1 MKNFRKVLALVLVVA
16 TLFSFVA
23 MTASAK
29 EYTDT
34 DKVSYTE
41 AVDVLSAIGILNGY
55 PDGTFRPTNT
65 IARAEMA
72 KMVAV
77 LSNAGDDIADLYAGA
92 CKFADMTG
100 DAVWA
105 KSYVAYCNQ
114 MGIVAGRNATTFDPY
129 GKVTG
134 IETAKML
141 LCLIGFDAKAQGYVG
156 TNWQTHVL
164 ADAKN
169 MGLLSGFAADYN
181 PQKAITREEAAQM
194 MLNALQAPMVVGTVS
209 DSIVNITNNA
219 WLVQIGKDGKFDL
232 TLADAQKKY
241 DCWVLYGNVVVSPIK
256 VYTNYK
262 YLDVNYDSADCYM
275 NPVTEW
281 TYKNAKGTVVWSAQ
295 YAQTPDFS
303 DTKAV
308 DFKTLL
314 KEETAF
320 TGSATDKFPAYTM
333 YVYED
338 GFKLANDAFY
348 GVKLNALTSANWDT
362 LAALTGKGVLTNVFV
377 DDAARTVIVTIKN
390 TYIDVVENTTKA
402 SNMFTLSHYSNYN
415 PNNAS
420 HGQNAFSNKNYGFE
434 TGDVIL
440 YWICNDG
447 LHDAKLAEP
456 VTATATRATTVGGD
470 PAQSTVVAGGK
481 TYEYAKNFEQKIA
494 SLVGESKGV
503 MGARGFDYSAEYDL
517 YLDEYGYI
525 MYWAKV
531 VNGKDYKYAYAV
543 ENTGRKS
550 NQWFDGQG
558 AEHWDYTA
566 TLVGMDG
573 TLTEKVAV
581 DANVY
586 SEVVWTTTDRE
597 KTGRLLR
604 YYNDN
609 DVATMSGTTSGV
621 DVAQRAT
628 NGSYL
633 SKAGDLYD
641 ANGNV
646 IVYNTDKTQYL
657 VRTWDYTKGEYVY
670 TPFNGKD
677 GLDRS
682 YADHTYVD
690 TGVSRTYSTIQYFVE
705 DATDIGS
712 GNGGLGTATR
722 HDVLTYVFIDAVYEV
737 NPVNAFVLG
746 YKMSVSD
753 VNFSGLWG
761 AYDAY
766 EAYVG
771 GVKGLLMLTD
781 NQASKIVKNGTA
793 GWLYQVNLA
802 TIGYSEEA
810 GLPVYAF
817 LDDADVTPTQE
828 HEEYRYD
835 VELGRLFVDN
845 DPIPYTFAE
854 DAIIVAAVPDADG
867 NKTLEELT
875 PEELNDYVE
884 NLYNTG
890 AIDPSSKLYVTVHGW
905 MVKDGKTVNELYIDY
920 TTVTAGSVNP

>member
-77 LSNAGDDIADLYAGA
+77 LANAGDDIADLYAGA

-169 MGLLSGFAADYN
+169 VGLLAGFAADYN

-232 TLADAQKKY
+232 TLADAEKKY
-241 DCWVLYGNVVVSPIK
+241 DCWVLYGNVVVSNIP
-256 VYTNYK
+256 VWTNYK
-262 YLDVNYDSADCYM
+262 GLKVSVGSDCYM

-281 TYKNAKGTVVWSAQ
+281 TYSNAKGTVIWKSQ
-295 YAQTPDFS
+295 YALTPDFS

-314 KEETAF
+314 KEERE
-320 TGSATDKFPAYTM
+320 SKVHDYVAYL
-333 YVYED
+333 YVD
-338 GFKLANDAFY
+338 GFLRHPYWN
-348 GVKLNALTSANWDT
+348 GVKLNTLSDSTWDD
-362 LAALTGKGVLTNVFV
+362 LADLTGKGVLTNVFV
-377 DDAARTVIVTIKN
+377 DDVDHEVIITIKN
-390 TYIDVVENTTKA
+390 TYIDRVENTTKA
-402 SNMFTLSHYSNYN
+402 SNMFTLAHYTNYK
-415 PNNAS
+415 
-420 HGQNAFSNKNYGFE
+420 GYNAFSNKDYGFK
-434 TGDVIL
+434 TGDIIL
-440 YWICNDG
+440 YWICNEG

-456 VTATATRATTVGGD
+456 VNVTATRATTYKGD

-481 TYEYAKNFEQKIA
+481 TYEYAYNFETKLAAQND
-494 SLVGESKGV
+494 V
-503 MGARGFDYSAEYDL
+503 MGNVSNGFDYDASYNL

-525 MYWAKV
+525 MHWVETDEDVAYT
-531 VNGKDYKYAYAV
+531 YAYAV

-586 SEVVWTTTDRE
+586 SEVVWTTTDRQE
-597 KTGRLLR
+597 TGRLLR
-604 YYNDN
+604 YYNNN
-609 DVATMSGTTSGV
+609 DVATMEGTRSNV
-621 DVAQRAT
+621 DVAVRAAS
-628 NGSYL
+628 GSYL
-633 SKAGDLYD
+633 SKEGDLYNRD
-641 ANGNV
+641 GSVAF
-646 IVYNTDKTQYL
+646 YNTDNTQYL

-670 TPFNGKD
+670 TSFNGKD

-690 TGVSRTYSTIQYFVE
+690 TGVSRTISTIQYFTKN
-705 DATDIGS
+705 ATPGTNS
-712 GNGGLGTATR
+712 GNLGTSTA
-722 HDVLTYVFIDAVYEV
+722 HNVLTYVFIDAVYEV
-737 NPVNAFVLG
+737 NPVNAFVLD

-766 EAYVG
+766 EAVVG

-781 NQASKIVKNGTA
+781 NQARKIFSNEDMA
-793 GWLYQVNLA
+793 WLYQVDLA
-802 TIGYSEEA
+802 SIGYSEEA

-817 LDDADVTPTQE
+817 TDAMAPDTHRNQE
-828 HEEYRYD
+828 FRYL
-835 VELGRLFVDN
+835 ENRLFVDG
-845 DPIPYTFAE
+845 DPVPYVVPE
-854 DAIIVAAVPDADG
+854 DAIIVAAVPTTDG
-867 NKTLEELT
+867 KTLEILT
-875 PEELNDYVE
+875 VEDLNNYVEELHN
-884 NLYNTG
+884 G
-890 AIDPSSKLYVTVHGW
+890 AIEPGSDLYVTVRGW
-905 MVKDGKTVNELYIDY
+905 MYTDGKTVNELYIDY
-920 TTVTAGSVNP
+920 STITANRVPVV

>member
-65 IARAEMA
+65 IARHEMA

-77 LSNAGDDIADLYAGA
+77 LANAGDDIADLYAGA

-169 MGLLSGFAADYN
+169 VGLLAGFAADYN

-232 TLADAQKKY
+232 TLADAEKKY
-241 DCWVLYGNVVVSPIK
+241 DCWVLYGNVVVSNIP
-256 VYTNYK
+256 VWTNYK
-262 YLDVNYDSADCYM
+262 GLKVSVGSDCYM

-281 TYKNAKGTVVWSAQ
+281 TYSNAKGTVIWKSQ
-295 YAQTPDFS
+295 YALTPDFS
-303 DTKAV
+303 DTKVV

-314 KEETAF
+314 KEERE
-320 TGSATDKFPAYTM
+320 SKMHDYVAYL
-333 YVYED
+333 YVD
-338 GFKLANDAFY
+338 GILRDAY
-348 GVKLNALTSANWDT
+348 WNGVKLNTLSDRTWNALSD
-362 LAALTGKGVLTNVFV
+362 LTGKGVLTNVFV
-377 DDAARTVIVTIKN
+377 DDVDHTVIITIKN
-390 TYIDVVENTTKA
+390 TYIDRVENATKA
-402 SNMFTLSHYSNYN
+402 SNMFTLAHYTNYK
-415 PNNAS
+415 
-420 HGQNAFSNKNYGFE
+420 GYNAFSNKDYGFK
-434 TGDVIL
+434 TGDIIL
-440 YWICNDG
+440 YWICNEG

-456 VTATATRATTVGGD
+456 VNVTATRATTYKGD

-481 TYEYAKNFEQKIA
+481 TYEYAYNFETKLAAQND
-494 SLVGESKGV
+494 V
-503 MGARGFDYSAEYDL
+503 MGNVSNGFDYDASYNL

-525 MYWAKV
+525 MHWV
-531 VNGKDYKYAYAV
+531 VSTEDVAYTYAYAV

-558 AEHWDYTA
+558 REHWDYTA

-573 TLTEKVAV
+573 TLKEKVAV
-581 DANVY
+581 DSHIYN
-586 SEVVWTTTDRE
+586 EVVYTTTARQE
-597 KTGRLLR
+597 TGRLLR

-609 DVATMSGTTSGV
+609 DVATMDGTASNV
-621 DVAQRAT
+621 DVAVRAAS
-628 NGSYL
+628 GSYL
-633 SKAGDLYD
+633 SKEGDLYNRD
-641 ANGNV
+641 GSVAF
-646 IVYNTDKTQYL
+646 YNTDNTQYL

-670 TPFNGKD
+670 TSFNGKD

-690 TGVSRTYSTIQYFVE
+690 TGVSRTISTIQYFTKN
-705 DATDIGS
+705 ATPGTNS
-712 GNGGLGTATR
+712 GNLGTSTA
-722 HDVLTYVFIDAVYEV
+722 HNVLTYVFIDAVYEV
-737 NPVNAFVLG
+737 NPVNAFVLD

-766 EAYVG
+766 EAVVG

-781 NQASKIVKNGTA
+781 NQARKIFSNEDMA
-793 GWLYQVNLA
+793 WLYQVDLA
-802 TIGYSEEA
+802 SIGYSEEA

-817 LDDADVTPTQE
+817 TDAMAPDTHRNQE
-828 HEEYRYD
+828 FRYL
-835 VELGRLFVDN
+835 ENRLFVDG
-845 DPIPYTFAE
+845 DPVPYVVPE
-854 DAIIVAAVPDADG
+854 DAIIVAAVPTTDG
-867 NKTLEELT
+867 KTLEILT
-875 PEELNDYVE
+875 VEDLNNYVEELHN
-884 NLYNTG
+884 G
-890 AIDPSSKLYVTVHGW
+890 AIEPDSDLYVTVRGW
-905 MVKDGKTVNELYIDY
+905 MYTDGKTVNELYIDY
-920 TTVTAGSVNP
+920 STITANRVPVV

>member
-77 LSNAGDDIADLYAGA
+77 LANAGDDIADLYAGA

-169 MGLLSGFAADYN
+169 IGLLSGFAADYN

-232 TLADAQKKY
+232 TLADAEKKY
-241 DCWVLYGNVVVSPIK
+241 DCWVLYGNVVVSNIP
-256 VYTNYK
+256 VWTNYK
-262 YLDVNYDSADCYM
+262 GLKVSVGSDCYM

-281 TYKNAKGTVVWSAQ
+281 TYSNAKGTVIWKSQ
-295 YAQTPDFS
+295 YALTPDFS

-314 KEETAF
+314 KEERE
-320 TGSATDKFPAYTM
+320 SKMHDYVAYL
-333 YVYED
+333 YVD
-338 GFKLANDAFY
+338 GILRDAY
-348 GVKLNALTSANWDT
+348 WNGVKLNTLSDRTWNALSD
-362 LAALTGKGVLTNVFV
+362 LTGKGVLTNVFV
-377 DDAARTVIVTIKN
+377 DDVDHEVIITIKN
-390 TYIDVVENTTKA
+390 TYIDRVENTTKA
-402 SNMFTLSHYSNYN
+402 SNMFTLAHYTNYK
-415 PNNAS
+415 
-420 HGQNAFSNKNYGFE
+420 GYNAFSNKDYGFK
-434 TGDVIL
+434 TGDIIL
-440 YWICNDG
+440 YWICNEG

-456 VTATATRATTVGGD
+456 VNVTATRATTYKGD

-481 TYEYAKNFEQKIA
+481 TYEYAYNFETKLAAQND
-494 SLVGESKGV
+494 V
-503 MGARGFDYSAEYDL
+503 MGNVSNGFEYDASYNL

-525 MYWAKV
+525 MHWVKATED
-531 VNGKDYKYAYAV
+531 VNYIYAYAV

-586 SEVVWTTTDRE
+586 SEVVWTTTDRQE
-597 KTGRLLR
+597 TGRLLR
-604 YYNDN
+604 YYNNN
-609 DVATMSGTTSGV
+609 DVATMEGTRSNV
-621 DVAQRAT
+621 DVAVRAAS
-628 NGSYL
+628 GSYL
-633 SKAGDLYD
+633 SKEGDLYNRD
-641 ANGNV
+641 GSVAF
-646 IVYNTDKTQYL
+646 YNTDNTQYL

-670 TPFNGKD
+670 TSFNGKD

-690 TGVSRTYSTIQYFVE
+690 TGVSRTISTIQYFTKN
-705 DATDIGS
+705 ATPGTND
-712 GNGGLGTATR
+712 GNLGTSTA
-722 HDVLTYVFIDAVYEV
+722 HNVLTYVFIDAVYEV
-737 NPVNAFVLG
+737 NPVNAFVLD

-766 EAYVG
+766 EAVVG

-781 NQASKIVKNGTA
+781 NQARKIFSNEDMA
-793 GWLYQVNLA
+793 WLYQVDLA
-802 TIGYSEEA
+802 SIGYSEEA

-817 LDDADVTPTQE
+817 TDAMAPDTHRNQE
-828 HEEYRYD
+828 FRYL
-835 VELGRLFVDN
+835 ENRLFVDG
-845 DPIPYTFAE
+845 DPVPYVVPE
-854 DAIIVAAVPDADG
+854 DAIIVAAVPTTDG
-867 NKTLEELT
+867 KTLEILT
-875 PEELNDYVE
+875 VEDLNNYVEELHN
-884 NLYNTG
+884 G
-890 AIDPSSKLYVTVHGW
+890 AIEPDSDLYVTVRGW
-905 MVKDGKTVNELYIDY
+905 MYTDGKTVNELYIDY
-920 TTVTAGSVNP
+920 STITAGWVR

>member
-65 IARAEMA
+65 IARHEMA

-77 LSNAGDDIADLYAGA
+77 LANAGDDIADLYAGA

-169 MGLLSGFAADYN
+169 IGLLAGFAADYN

-232 TLADAQKKY
+232 TLADAEKKY
-241 DCWVLYGNVVVSPIK
+241 DCWVLYGNVVVSNIP
-256 VYTNYK
+256 VWTNYK
-262 YLDVNYDSADCYM
+262 GLKVSVGSDCYM

-281 TYKNAKGTVVWSAQ
+281 TYSNAKGTVIWKSQ
-295 YAQTPDFS
+295 YALTPDFS
-303 DTKAV
+303 DTKVV

-314 KEETAF
+314 KEERE
-320 TGSATDKFPAYTM
+320 SKMHDYVAYL
-333 YVYED
+333 YVD
-338 GFKLANDAFY
+338 GILRDAY
-348 GVKLNALTSANWDT
+348 WNGVKLNTLSDRTWNALSD
-362 LAALTGKGVLTNVFV
+362 LTGKGVLTNVFV
-377 DDAARTVIVTIKN
+377 DDVDHEVIITIKN
-390 TYIDVVENTTKA
+390 TYIDRVENTTKA
-402 SNMFTLSHYSNYN
+402 SNMFTLAHYTNYK
-415 PNNAS
+415 
-420 HGQNAFSNKNYGFE
+420 GYNAFSNKDYGFK
-434 TGDVIL
+434 TGDIIL
-440 YWICNDG
+440 YWICNEG

-456 VTATATRATTVGGD
+456 VNVTATRATTYKGD

-481 TYEYAKNFEQKIA
+481 TYEYAYNFETKLAAQND
-494 SLVGESKGV
+494 V
-503 MGARGFDYSAEYDL
+503 MGNVSNGFDYDASYNL

-525 MYWAKV
+525 MHWV
-531 VNGKDYKYAYAV
+531 VSTEDVAYTYAYAV

-558 AEHWDYTA
+558 REHWDYTA

-573 TLTEKVAV
+573 TLKEKVAV
-581 DANVY
+581 DSHIYN
-586 SEVVWTTTDRE
+586 EVVYTTTARQE
-597 KTGRLLR
+597 TGRLLR

-609 DVATMSGTTSGV
+609 DVATMDGTASNV
-621 DVAQRAT
+621 DVAVRAAS
-628 NGSYL
+628 GSYL
-633 SKAGDLYD
+633 SKEGDLYNRD
-641 ANGNV
+641 GSVAF
-646 IVYNTDKTQYL
+646 YNTDNTQYL

-670 TPFNGKD
+670 TSFNGKD

-690 TGVSRTYSTIQYFVE
+690 TGVSRTISTIQYFTKN
-705 DATDIGS
+705 ATPGTNS
-712 GNGGLGTATR
+712 GNLGTSTA
-722 HDVLTYVFIDAVYEV
+722 HNVLTYVFIDAVYEV
-737 NPVNAFVLG
+737 NPVNAFVLD

-766 EAYVG
+766 EAVVG

-781 NQASKIVKNGTA
+781 NQARKIFSNEDMA
-793 GWLYQVNLA
+793 WLYQVDLA
-802 TIGYSEEA
+802 SIGYSEEA

-817 LDDADVTPTQE
+817 TDAMAPDTHRNQE
-828 HEEYRYD
+828 FRYL
-835 VELGRLFVDN
+835 ENRLFVDG
-845 DPIPYTFAE
+845 DPVPYVVPE
-854 DAIIVAAVPDADG
+854 DAIIVAAVPTTDG
-867 NKTLEELT
+867 KTLEILT
-875 PEELNDYVE
+875 VEDLNNYVEELHN
-884 NLYNTG
+884 G
-890 AIDPSSKLYVTVHGW
+890 AIEPDSDLYVTVRGW
-905 MVKDGKTVNELYIDY
+905 MYTDGKTVNELYIDY
-920 TTVTAGSVNP
+920 STITAGWVPAE

>member
-55 PDGTFRPTNT
+55 TDGSFRPTNT

-77 LSNAGDDIADLYAGA
+77 LANAGDEIADLYAGA

-169 MGLLSGFAADYN
+169 VGLLAGFAADYN

-232 TLADAQKKY
+232 TLADAEKKY
-241 DCWVLYGNVVVSPIK
+241 DCWVLYGNVVVSNIP
-256 VYTNYK
+256 VWTNYK
-262 YLDVNYDSADCYM
+262 GLKVSVGSDCYM

-281 TYKNAKGTVVWSAQ
+281 TYSNAKGTVIWKSQ
-295 YAQTPDFS
+295 YALTPDFS

-314 KEETAF
+314 KEERE
-320 TGSATDKFPAYTM
+320 SKMHDYVAYL
-333 YVYED
+333 YVD
-338 GFKLANDAFY
+338 GILRDAY
-348 GVKLNALTSANWDT
+348 WNGVKLNTLSDRTWNALSD
-362 LAALTGKGVLTNVFV
+362 LTGKGVLTNVFV
-377 DDAARTVIVTIKN
+377 DDVDHTVIITIKN
-390 TYIDVVENTTKA
+390 TYIDRVENATKA
-402 SNMFTLSHYSNYN
+402 SNMFTLAHYTNYK
-415 PNNAS
+415 
-420 HGQNAFSNKNYGFE
+420 GYNAFSNKDYGFK
-434 TGDVIL
+434 TGDIIL
-440 YWICNDG
+440 YWICNEG

-456 VTATATRATTVGGD
+456 VNVNATRATTYKGD

-481 TYEYAKNFEQKIA
+481 TYEYAYNFETKLAAQND
-494 SLVGESKGV
+494 V
-503 MGARGFDYSAEYDL
+503 MGNVSNGFDYDASYNL

-525 MYWAKV
+525 MHWVETDEDVAYT
-531 VNGKDYKYAYAV
+531 YAYAV

-586 SEVVWTTTDRE
+586 SEVVWTTTDRQE
-597 KTGRLLR
+597 TGRLLR
-604 YYNDN
+604 YYNNN
-609 DVATMSGTTSGV
+609 DVATMEGTRSNV
-621 DVAQRAT
+621 DVAVRAAS
-628 NGSYL
+628 GSYL
-633 SKAGDLYD
+633 SKEGDLYNRD
-641 ANGNV
+641 GSVAF
-646 IVYNTDKTQYL
+646 YNTDNTQYL

-670 TPFNGKD
+670 TSFNGKD

-690 TGVSRTYSTIQYFVE
+690 TGVSRTISTIQYFTKN
-705 DATDIGS
+705 ATPGTNS
-712 GNGGLGTATR
+712 GNLGTSTA
-722 HDVLTYVFIDAVYEV
+722 HNVLTYVFIDAVYEV
-737 NPVNAFVLG
+737 NPVNAFVLD

-766 EAYVG
+766 EAVVG

-781 NQASKIVKNGTA
+781 NQARKIFSNEDMA
-793 GWLYQVNLA
+793 WLYQVDLA
-802 TIGYSEEA
+802 SIGYSEEA

-817 LDDADVTPTQE
+817 TDAMAPDTHRNQE
-828 HEEYRYD
+828 FRYL
-835 VELGRLFVDN
+835 ENRLFVDG
-845 DPIPYTFAE
+845 DPVPYVVPE
-854 DAIIVAAVPDADG
+854 DAIIVAAVPTTDG
-867 NKTLEELT
+867 KTLEILT
-875 PEELNDYVE
+875 VEDLNNYVEELHN
-884 NLYNTG
+884 G
-890 AIDPSSKLYVTVHGW
+890 AIEPDSDLYVTVRGW
-905 MVKDGKTVNELYIDY
+905 MYTDGKTVNELYIDY
-920 TTVTAGSVNP
+920 STITAGLVPAE

>member
-65 IARAEMA
+65 IARHEMA

-77 LSNAGDDIADLYAGA
+77 LANAGDDIADLYAGA

-169 MGLLSGFAADYN
+169 VGLLAGFAADYN

-232 TLADAQKKY
+232 TLADAEKKY
-241 DCWVLYGNVVVSPIK
+241 DCWVLYGNVVVSNIP
-256 VYTNYK
+256 VWTNYK
-262 YLDVNYDSADCYM
+262 GLKVSVGSDCYM

-281 TYKNAKGTVVWSAQ
+281 TYSNAKGTVIWKSQ
-295 YAQTPDFS
+295 YALTPDFS

-314 KEETAF
+314 KEERE
-320 TGSATDKFPAYTM
+320 SKMHDYVAYL
-333 YVYED
+333 YVD
-338 GFKLANDAFY
+338 GILRDAY
-348 GVKLNALTSANWDT
+348 WNGVKLNTLSDRTWNALSD
-362 LAALTGKGVLTNVFV
+362 LTGKGVLTNVFV
-377 DDAARTVIVTIKN
+377 DDVDHEVIITIKN
-390 TYIDVVENTTKA
+390 TYIDRVENTTKA
-402 SNMFTLSHYSNYN
+402 SNMFTLAHYTNYK
-415 PNNAS
+415 
-420 HGQNAFSNKNYGFE
+420 GYNAFSNKDYGFK
-434 TGDVIL
+434 TDDIIL
-440 YWICNDG
+440 YWICRDG

-456 VTATATRATTVGGD
+456 VNVTATRATTYKGD

-481 TYEYAKNFEQKIA
+481 TYEYAYNFETKLAAQND
-494 SLVGESKGV
+494 V
-503 MGARGFDYSAEYDL
+503 MGNVSNGFDYDASYNL

-525 MYWAKV
+525 MHWV
-531 VNGKDYKYAYAV
+531 VSTEDVAYTYAYAV

-558 AEHWDYTA
+558 REHWDYTA

-573 TLTEKVAV
+573 TLKEKVAV
-581 DANVY
+581 DSHIYN
-586 SEVVWTTTDRE
+586 EVVYTTTARQE
-597 KTGRLLR
+597 TGRLLR

-609 DVATMSGTTSGV
+609 DVATMSSTTSNV

-641 ANGNV
+641 TNGNV
-646 IVYNTDKTQYL
+646 IVYNTDSTQYL

-670 TPFNGKD
+670 TSFNGKD

-682 YADHTYVD
+682 YADHTYVN
-690 TGVSRTYSTIQYFVE
+690 TGVSRTISTIQYFTKN
-705 DATDIGS
+705 ATPGTNS
-712 GNGGLGTATR
+712 GNLGTATQ

-737 NPVNAFVLG
+737 APVNAFVLG

-766 EAYVG
+766 EAVVG

-781 NQASKIVKNGTA
+781 NQAANILHGADSA
-793 GWLYQVNLA
+793 WLYKVNFA
-802 TIGYSEEA
+802 SIGYSEEA
-810 GLPVYAF
+810 KLPVYA
-817 LDDADVTPTQE
+817 LAEGENPTSGRN
-828 HEEYRYD
+828 EEYRYSD
-835 VELGRLFVDN
+835 GRLFVDG
-845 DPIPYTFAE
+845 DSTVYTVAE
-854 DAIIVAAVPDADG
+854 DAIVVAAVPTKDG
-867 NKTLEELT
+867 KTLEIITVEQ
-875 PEELNDYVE
+875 LNDYVE
-884 NLYNTG
+884 SLYPG
-890 AIDPSSKLYVTVHGW
+890 AIKPDSDLYVTVHGW
-905 MVKDGKTVNELYIDY
+905 MFHEGKTVTELYVDY
-920 TTVTAGSVNP
+920 STITAGWVPAE

>member
-55 PDGTFRPTNT
+55 PDGSFRPTNT

-77 LSNAGDDIADLYAGA
+77 LANAGDDISDLYASA

-164 ADAKN
+164 SDAKN
-169 MGLLSGFAADYN
+169 IGLLAGFAADYDIS
-181 PQKAITREEAAQM
+181 KAITREEAAQM

-232 TLADAQKKY
+232 TLADAEKKY
-241 DCWVLYGNVVVSPIK
+241 DCWVLYGNVVVSNIP
-256 VYTNYK
+256 VWTNYK
-262 YLDVNYDSADCYM
+262 GLKVSVGSDCYM

-281 TYKNAKGTVVWSAQ
+281 TYANAKGTVIWKSQ
-295 YAQTPDFS
+295 YALTPDFS

-314 KEETAF
+314 KEERE
-320 TGSATDKFPAYTM
+320 SKVHDYVAYL
-333 YVYED
+333 YVD
-338 GFKLANDAFY
+338 GFLRHPYWN
-348 GVKLNALTSANWDT
+348 GVKLNTLSDSTWDD
-362 LAALTGKGVLTNVFV
+362 LADLTGKGVLTNVFV
-377 DDAARTVIVTIKN
+377 DDVDHEVIITIKN
-390 TYIDVVENTTKA
+390 TYIDRVENTTKA
-402 SNMFTLSHYSNYN
+402 SNMFTLEHDTNYK
-415 PNNAS
+415 
-420 HGQNAFSNKNYGFE
+420 GYNAFSNKDYGFK
-434 TGDVIL
+434 TNDIIL
-440 YWICNDG
+440 YWICNEG

-456 VTATATRATTVGGD
+456 VNVNATRATTYKGD

-481 TYEYAKNFEQKIA
+481 TYEYAYNFETKLAAQND
-494 SLVGESKGV
+494 V
-503 MGARGFDYSAEYDL
+503 MGNVSNGFDYDASYNL

-525 MYWAKV
+525 MHWVETDEDVAYT
-531 VNGKDYKYAYAV
+531 YAYAV

-586 SEVVWTTTDRE
+586 SEVVWTTTDRQE
-597 KTGRLLR
+597 TGRLLR
-604 YYNDN
+604 YYNNN
-609 DVATMSGTTSGV
+609 DVATMEGTRSNV
-621 DVAQRAT
+621 DVAVRAAS
-628 NGSYL
+628 GSYL
-633 SKAGDLYD
+633 SKEGDLYNRD
-641 ANGNV
+641 GSVAF
-646 IVYNTDKTQYL
+646 YNTDNTQYL

-670 TPFNGKD
+670 TSFNGKD

-690 TGVSRTYSTIQYFVE
+690 TGVSRTISTIQYFTKN
-705 DATDIGS
+705 ATPGTNS
-712 GNGGLGTATR
+712 GNLGTSTA
-722 HDVLTYVFIDAVYEV
+722 HNVLTYVFIDAVYEV
-737 NPVNAFVLG
+737 NPVNAFVLD

-766 EAYVG
+766 EAVVG

-781 NQASKIVKNGTA
+781 NQARKIFSNEDMA
-793 GWLYQVNLA
+793 WLYQVDLA
-802 TIGYSEEA
+802 SIGYSEEA

-817 LDDADVTPTQE
+817 TDAMAPDTHLNQE
-828 HEEYRYD
+828 FRYL
-835 VELGRLFVDN
+835 ENRLFVDG
-845 DPIPYTFAE
+845 DPVPYVVPE
-854 DAIIVAAVPDADG
+854 DAIIVAAVPTTDG
-867 NKTLEELT
+867 KTLEILT
-875 PEELNDYVE
+875 VEDLNNYVEELHN
-884 NLYNTG
+884 G
-890 AIDPSSKLYVTVHGW
+890 AIEPGSDLYVTVRGW
-905 MVKDGKTVNELYIDY
+905 MYTDGKTVNELYIDY
-920 TTVTAGSVNP
+920 STITANRVPVV

>member
-77 LSNAGDDIADLYAGA
+77 LANAGDDIADLYAGA

-169 MGLLSGFAADYN
+169 IGLLSGFAADYN

-232 TLADAQKKY
+232 TLADAEKKY
-241 DCWVLYGNVVVSPIK
+241 DCWVLYGNVVVSNIP
-256 VYTNYK
+256 VWTNYK
-262 YLDVNYDSADCYM
+262 GLKVSVGSDCYM

-281 TYKNAKGTVVWSAQ
+281 TYSNAKGTVIWKSQ
-295 YAQTPDFS
+295 YALTPDFS

-314 KEETAF
+314 KEERE
-320 TGSATDKFPAYTM
+320 SKMHDYVAYL
-333 YVYED
+333 YVD
-338 GFKLANDAFY
+338 GILRDAY
-348 GVKLNALTSANWDT
+348 WNGVKLNTLSDRTWNALSD
-362 LAALTGKGVLTNVFV
+362 LTGKGVLTNVFV
-377 DDAARTVIVTIKN
+377 DDVDHEVIITIKN
-390 TYIDVVENTTKA
+390 TYIDRVENTTKA
-402 SNMFTLSHYSNYN
+402 SNMFTLAHYTNYK
-415 PNNAS
+415 
-420 HGQNAFSNKNYGFE
+420 GYNAFSNKDYGFK
-434 TGDVIL
+434 TGDIIL
-440 YWICNDG
+440 YWICNEG

-456 VTATATRATTVGGD
+456 VNVTATRATTYKGD

-481 TYEYAKNFEQKIA
+481 TYEYAYNFETKLAAQND
-494 SLVGESKGV
+494 V
-503 MGARGFDYSAEYDL
+503 MGNVSNGFEYDASYNL

-525 MYWAKV
+525 MHWVKATED
-531 VNGKDYKYAYAV
+531 VNYIYAYAV

-550 NQWFDGQG
+550 NQWFDGHG

-573 TLTEKVAV
+573 ALKEKVAV
-581 DANVY
+581 DSHIYN
-586 SEVVWTTTDRE
+586 EVVYTTTARQE
-597 KTGRLLR
+597 TGRLLR
-604 YYNDN
+604 YYNNN
-609 DVATMSGTTSGV
+609 DVATMEGTRSNV
-621 DVAQRAT
+621 DVAVRAAS
-628 NGSYL
+628 GSYL
-633 SKAGDLYD
+633 SKEGDLYNRD
-641 ANGNV
+641 GSVAF
-646 IVYNTDKTQYL
+646 YNTDNTQYL

-670 TPFNGKD
+670 TSFNGKD

-690 TGVSRTYSTIQYFVE
+690 TGVSRTISTIQYFTKN
-705 DATDIGS
+705 ATPGTND
-712 GNGGLGTATR
+712 GNLGTSTA
-722 HDVLTYVFIDAVYEV
+722 HNVLTYVFIDAVYEV
-737 NPVNAFVLG
+737 NPVNAFVLD

-766 EAYVG
+766 EAVVG

-781 NQASKIVKNGTA
+781 NQARKIFSNEDMA
-793 GWLYQVNLA
+793 WLYQVDLA
-802 TIGYSEEA
+802 SIGYSEEA

-817 LDDADVTPTQE
+817 TDAMAPDTHRNQE
-828 HEEYRYD
+828 FRYL
-835 VELGRLFVDN
+835 ENRLFVDG
-845 DPIPYTFAE
+845 DPVPYVVPE
-854 DAIIVAAVPDADG
+854 DAIIVAAVPTTDG
-867 NKTLEELT
+867 KTLEILT
-875 PEELNDYVE
+875 VEDLNNYVEELHN
-884 NLYNTG
+884 G
-890 AIDPSSKLYVTVHGW
+890 AIEPDSDLYVTVRGW
-905 MVKDGKTVNELYIDY
+905 MYTDGKTVNELYIDY
-920 TTVTAGSVNP
+920 STITAGWVR

>member
-65 IARAEMA
+65 IARHEMA

-77 LSNAGDDIADLYAGA
+77 LANAGDDIADLYAGA

-169 MGLLSGFAADYN
+169 VGLLAGFAADYN

-232 TLADAQKKY
+232 TLADAEKKY
-241 DCWVLYGNVVVSPIK
+241 DCWVLYGNVVVSNIP
-256 VYTNYK
+256 VWTNYK
-262 YLDVNYDSADCYM
+262 GLKVSVGSDCYM

-281 TYKNAKGTVVWSAQ
+281 TYSNAKGTVIWKSQ
-295 YAQTPDFS
+295 YALTPDFS

-314 KEETAF
+314 KEERE
-320 TGSATDKFPAYTM
+320 SKMHDYVAYL
-333 YVYED
+333 YVD
-338 GFKLANDAFY
+338 GILRDAY
-348 GVKLNALTSANWDT
+348 WNGVKLNTLSDRTWNALSD
-362 LAALTGKGVLTNVFV
+362 LTGKGVLTNVFV
-377 DDAARTVIVTIKN
+377 DDVDHEVIITIKN
-390 TYIDVVENTTKA
+390 TYIDRVENTTKA
-402 SNMFTLSHYSNYN
+402 SNMFTLAHYTNYK
-415 PNNAS
+415 
-420 HGQNAFSNKNYGFE
+420 GYNAFSNKDYGFK
-434 TGDVIL
+434 TGDIIL
-440 YWICNDG
+440 YWICNEG

-456 VTATATRATTVGGD
+456 VNVTATRATTYKGD

-481 TYEYAKNFEQKIA
+481 TYEYAYNFETKLAAQND
-494 SLVGESKGV
+494 V
-503 MGARGFDYSAEYDL
+503 MGNVSNGFDYDASYNL

-525 MYWAKV
+525 MHWV
-531 VNGKDYKYAYAV
+531 VSTEDVAYTYAYAV

-558 AEHWDYTA
+558 REHWDYTA

-586 SEVVWTTTDRE
+586 SEVVWTTTDRQE
-597 KTGRLLR
+597 TGRLLR

-609 DVATMSGTTSGV
+609 DVATMEGTRSNV
-621 DVAQRAT
+621 DVAVRAAS
-628 NGSYL
+628 GSYL
-633 SKAGDLYD
+633 SKEGDLYNRD
-641 ANGNV
+641 GSVAF
-646 IVYNTDKTQYL
+646 YNTDNTQYL

-670 TPFNGKD
+670 TSFNGKD

-690 TGVSRTYSTIQYFVE
+690 TGVSRTISTIQYFTKN
-705 DATDIGS
+705 ATPSTNS
-712 GNGGLGTATR
+712 GNLGTSTA
-722 HDVLTYVFIDAVYEV
+722 HNVLTYVFIDAVYEV
-737 NPVNAFVLG
+737 NPVNAFVLD

-766 EAYVG
+766 EAVVG

-781 NQASKIVKNGTA
+781 NQARKIFSNEDMA
-793 GWLYQVNLA
+793 WLYQVDLA
-802 TIGYSEEA
+802 SIGYSEEA

-817 LDDADVTPTQE
+817 TDAMAPDTHRNQE
-828 HEEYRYD
+828 FRYL
-835 VELGRLFVDN
+835 ENRLFVDD
-845 DPIPYTFAE
+845 DPVPYVVPE
-854 DAIIVAAVPDADG
+854 DAIIVAAVPTTDG
-867 NKTLEELT
+867 KTLEILT
-875 PEELNDYVE
+875 VEDLNNYVEELHN
-884 NLYNTG
+884 G
-890 AIDPSSKLYVTVHGW
+890 AIEPDSDLYVTVRGW
-905 MVKDGKTVNELYIDY
+905 MYTDGKTVNELYIDY
-920 TTVTAGSVNP
+920 STITANRVPVV

>member
-65 IARAEMA
+65 IARHEMA

-77 LSNAGDDIADLYAGA
+77 LANAGDDIADLYAGA

-156 TNWQTHVL
+156 SNWQTHVL

-169 MGLLSGFAADYN
+169 IGLLSGFAADYN

-232 TLADAQKKY
+232 TLADAEKKY
-241 DCWVLYGNVVVSPIK
+241 DCWVLYGNVVVSNIP
-256 VYTNYK
+256 VWTNYK
-262 YLDVNYDSADCYM
+262 GLKVSVGSDCYM

-281 TYKNAKGTVVWSAQ
+281 TYSNAKGTVIWKSQ
-295 YAQTPDFS
+295 YALTPDFS
-303 DTKAV
+303 DTNVV

-314 KEETAF
+314 KEERE
-320 TGSATDKFPAYTM
+320 SKLHDYVAYL
-333 YVYED
+333 YVD
-338 GFKLANDAFY
+338 GFLRDAY
-348 GVKLNALTSANWDT
+348 WNGVKLNTLSDRTWNALSD
-362 LAALTGKGVLTNVFV
+362 LTGKGVLTNVFV
-377 DDAARTVIVTIKN
+377 DDVDHEVIITIKN
-390 TYIDVVENTTKA
+390 TYIDRVENTTKA
-402 SNMFTLSHYSNYN
+402 SNMFTLAHYTNYK
-415 PNNAS
+415 
-420 HGQNAFSNKNYGFE
+420 GYNAFSNKDYGFK
-434 TGDVIL
+434 TGDIIL
-440 YWICNDG
+440 YWICNEG

-456 VTATATRATTVGGD
+456 VNVTATRATTYKGD

-481 TYEYAKNFEQKIA
+481 TYEYAYNFETMLAAQND
-494 SLVGESKGV
+494 V
-503 MGARGFDYSAEYDL
+503 MGNVSNGFEYDASYNL

-525 MYWAKV
+525 MHWVKATEDVAYT
-531 VNGKDYKYAYAV
+531 YAYAV

-550 NQWFDGQG
+550 NQWFDGHG

-573 TLTEKVAV
+573 ALKEKVAV
-581 DANVY
+581 DSHIYN
-586 SEVVWTTTDRE
+586 EVVYTTTARQE
-597 KTGRLLR
+597 TGRLLR

-609 DVATMSGTTSGV
+609 DVATMDGTASNV
-621 DVAQRAT
+621 DVAVRAAS
-628 NGSYL
+628 GSYL
-633 SKAGDLYD
+633 SKEGDLYNRD
-641 ANGNV
+641 GSVAF
-646 IVYNTDKTQYL
+646 YNTDNTQYL

-670 TPFNGKD
+670 TSFNGKD

-690 TGVSRTYSTIQYFVE
+690 TGVSRTISTIQYFTKN
-705 DATDIGS
+705 ATPGTNS
-712 GNGGLGTATR
+712 GNLGTSTA
-722 HDVLTYVFIDAVYEV
+722 HNVLTYVFIDAVYEV
-737 NPVNAFVLG
+737 NPVNAFVLD

-766 EAYVG
+766 EAVVG

-781 NQASKIVKNGTA
+781 NQARKIFSNEDMA
-793 GWLYQVNLA
+793 WLYQVDLA
-802 TIGYSEEA
+802 SIGYSEEA

-817 LDDADVTPTQE
+817 TDAMAPDTHRNQE
-828 HEEYRYD
+828 FRYL
-835 VELGRLFVDN
+835 ENRLFVDG
-845 DPIPYTFAE
+845 DPVPYVVPE
-854 DAIIVAAVPDADG
+854 DAIIVAAVPTTDG
-867 NKTLEELT
+867 KTLEILT
-875 PEELNDYVE
+875 VEDLNNYVEELHN
-884 NLYNTG
+884 G
-890 AIDPSSKLYVTVHGW
+890 AIEPDSDLYVTVRGW
-905 MVKDGKTVNELYIDY
+905 MYTDGKTVNELYIDY
-920 TTVTAGSVNP
+920 STITAGWVPAE

>member
-65 IARAEMA
+65 IARHEMA

-77 LSNAGDDIADLYAGA
+77 LANAGDDIADLYAGA

-169 MGLLSGFAADYN
+169 VGLLAGFAADYN

-232 TLADAQKKY
+232 TLADAEKKY
-241 DCWVLYGNVVVSPIK
+241 DCWVLYGNVVVSNIP
-256 VYTNYK
+256 VWTNYK
-262 YLDVNYDSADCYM
+262 GLKVSVGSDCYM

-281 TYKNAKGTVVWSAQ
+281 TYSNAKGTVIWKSQ
-295 YAQTPDFS
+295 YALTPDFS

-314 KEETAF
+314 KEERE
-320 TGSATDKFPAYTM
+320 SKMHDYVAYL
-333 YVYED
+333 YVD
-338 GFKLANDAFY
+338 GFLRDAY
-348 GVKLNALTSANWDT
+348 WNGVKLNTLSDRTWNALSD
-362 LAALTGKGVLTNVFV
+362 LTGKGVLTNVFV
-377 DDAARTVIVTIKN
+377 DDVDHTVIITIKN
-390 TYIDVVENTTKA
+390 TYIDRVENATKA
-402 SNMFTLSHYSNYN
+402 SNMFTLAHYTNYK
-415 PNNAS
+415 
-420 HGQNAFSNKNYGFE
+420 GYNAFSNKDYGFK
-434 TGDVIL
+434 TGDIIL
-440 YWICNDG
+440 YWICNEG

-456 VTATATRATTVGGD
+456 VNVTATRATTYKGD

-481 TYEYAKNFEQKIA
+481 TYEYAYNFETMLAAQND
-494 SLVGESKGV
+494 V
-503 MGARGFDYSAEYDL
+503 MGNVSNGFDYDASYNL

-525 MYWAKV
+525 MHWVKATEDVAYT
-531 VNGKDYKYAYAV
+531 YAYAV

-550 NQWFDGQG
+550 NQWFDGHG

-573 TLTEKVAV
+573 ALKEKVAV
-581 DANVY
+581 DSHIYN
-586 SEVVWTTTDRE
+586 EVVYTTTARQE
-597 KTGRLLR
+597 TGRLLR

-609 DVATMSGTTSGV
+609 DVATMDGTASNV
-621 DVAQRAT
+621 DVAVRAAS
-628 NGSYL
+628 GSYL
-633 SKAGDLYD
+633 SKEGDLYNRD
-641 ANGNV
+641 GSVAF
-646 IVYNTDKTQYL
+646 YNTDNTQYL

-670 TPFNGKD
+670 TSFNGKD

-690 TGVSRTYSTIQYFVE
+690 TGVSRTISTIQYFTKN
-705 DATDIGS
+705 ATPGTND
-712 GNGGLGTATR
+712 GNLGTSTA
-722 HDVLTYVFIDAVYEV
+722 HNVLTYVFIDAVYEV
-737 NPVNAFVLG
+737 NPVNAFVLD

-766 EAYVG
+766 EAVVG

-781 NQASKIVKNGTA
+781 NQARKIFSNEDMA
-793 GWLYQVNLA
+793 WLYQVDLA
-802 TIGYSEEA
+802 SIGYSEEA

-817 LDDADVTPTQE
+817 TDAMAPDTHRNQE
-828 HEEYRYD
+828 FRYL
-835 VELGRLFVDN
+835 ENRLFVDG
-845 DPIPYTFAE
+845 DPVPYVVPE
-854 DAIIVAAVPDADG
+854 DAIIVAAVPTTDG
-867 NKTLEELT
+867 KTLEILT
-875 PEELNDYVE
+875 VEDLNNYVEELHN
-884 NLYNTG
+884 G
-890 AIDPSSKLYVTVHGW
+890 AIEPDSDLYVTVRGW
-905 MVKDGKTVNELYIDY
+905 MYTDGKTVNELYIDY
-920 TTVTAGSVNP
+920 STITAGWVPAE

>member
-65 IARAEMA
+65 IARHEMA

-77 LSNAGDDIADLYAGA
+77 LANAGDDIADLYAGA

-156 TNWQTHVL
+156 SNWQTHVL

-169 MGLLSGFAADYN
+169 IGLLSGFAADYN

-232 TLADAQKKY
+232 TLADAEKKY
-241 DCWVLYGNVVVSPIK
+241 DCWVLYGNVVVSNIP
-256 VYTNYK
+256 VWTNYK
-262 YLDVNYDSADCYM
+262 GLKVSVGSDCYM

-281 TYKNAKGTVVWSAQ
+281 TYSNAKGTVIWKSQ
-295 YAQTPDFS
+295 YALTPDFS

-314 KEETAF
+314 KEERE
-320 TGSATDKFPAYTM
+320 SKVHDYVAYL
-333 YVYED
+333 YVD
-338 GFKLANDAFY
+338 GFLRDAY
-348 GVKLNALTSANWDT
+348 WNGVKLNTLSDRTWNALSD
-362 LAALTGKGVLTNVFV
+362 LTGKGVLTNVFV
-377 DDAARTVIVTIKN
+377 DDVDHEVIITIKN
-390 TYIDVVENTTKA
+390 TYIDRVENTTKA
-402 SNMFTLSHYSNYN
+402 SNMFTLAHYTNYK
-415 PNNAS
+415 
-420 HGQNAFSNKNYGFE
+420 GYNAFSNKDYGFK
-434 TGDVIL
+434 TGDIIL
-440 YWICNDG
+440 YWICNEG

-456 VTATATRATTVGGD
+456 VNVTATRATTYKGD

-481 TYEYAKNFEQKIA
+481 TYEYAYNFETMLAAQND
-494 SLVGESKGV
+494 V
-503 MGARGFDYSAEYDL
+503 MGNVSNGFEYDASYNL

-525 MYWAKV
+525 MHWVKATEDVAYT
-531 VNGKDYKYAYAV
+531 YAYAV

-558 AEHWDYTA
+558 GEHWDYTA

-573 TLTEKVAV
+573 TLKEKVAV
-581 DANVY
+581 DSHIYN
-586 SEVVWTTTDRE
+586 EVVYTTTARQE
-597 KTGRLLR
+597 TGRLLR

-609 DVATMSGTTSGV
+609 DVATMEGTRSNV
-621 DVAQRAT
+621 DVAVRAAS
-628 NGSYL
+628 GSYL
-633 SKAGDLYD
+633 SKEGDLYNRD
-641 ANGNV
+641 GSVAF
-646 IVYNTDKTQYL
+646 YNTDNTQYL

-670 TPFNGKD
+670 TSFNGKD

-690 TGVSRTYSTIQYFVE
+690 TGVSRTISTIQYFTKN
-705 DATDIGS
+705 ATPGTND
-712 GNGGLGTATR
+712 GNLGTSTA
-722 HDVLTYVFIDAVYEV
+722 HNVLTYVFIDAVYEV
-737 NPVNAFVLG
+737 NPVNAFVLD

-761 AYDAY
+761 GYDAY
-766 EAYVG
+766 EAVVG

-781 NQASKIVKNGTA
+781 NQARKIFSNEDMA
-793 GWLYQVNLA
+793 WLYQVDLA
-802 TIGYSEEA
+802 SIGYSEEA

-817 LDDADVTPTQE
+817 TDAMAPDTHRNQE
-828 HEEYRYD
+828 FRYL
-835 VELGRLFVDN
+835 ENRLFVDG
-845 DPIPYTFAE
+845 DPVPYVVPE
-854 DAIIVAAVPDADG
+854 DAIIVAAVPTTDG
-867 NKTLEELT
+867 KTLEILT
-875 PEELNDYVE
+875 VEDLNNYVEELHN
-884 NLYNTG
+884 G
-890 AIDPSSKLYVTVHGW
+890 AIEPDSDLYVTVRGW
-905 MVKDGKTVNELYIDY
+905 MYTDGKTVNELYIDY
-920 TTVTAGSVNP
+920 STITADWVPAE